1 MNERSKK
8 LPAWAVSLIVGV
20 VFVALPIAGAAWW
33 FLSIASE
40 R

>member
-1 MNERSKK
+1 MNERKK

-20 VFVALPIAGAAWW
+20 VFVVVPIVALVWA
-33 FLSIASE
+33 FLEVASQ